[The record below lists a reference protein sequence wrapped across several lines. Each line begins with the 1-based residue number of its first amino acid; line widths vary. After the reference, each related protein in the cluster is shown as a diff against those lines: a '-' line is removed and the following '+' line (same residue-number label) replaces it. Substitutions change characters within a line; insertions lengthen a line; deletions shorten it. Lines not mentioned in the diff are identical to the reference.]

1 MKIKVISFLLVIVLV
16 SHNVMAQ
23 KDPNLIKIL
32 SYNIFHG
39 ENPNQPGKPNL
50 DEIADLILQVQ
61 PTVIAL
67 QEIDSMTARTS
78 NIYGEK
84 INLTNELL
92 KRTGY
97 SGYFGKAMDY
107 DGGGYGVGLMVK
119 KGSDYKTQT
128 LPSPEG
134 GEPRVAAWVKAESKT
149 TQEFYFA
156 STHFSS
162 ENSENRL
169 AQLKELISYA
179 ETLSLP
185 VFIAGD
191 LNFDPESEEYKN
203 ISTKWKDAGMVAGDT
218 TATYAGETGKR
229 IDYVLY
235 NSEDFELVEYK
246 VLNLPYSDHF
256 PVLVTLRIK
265 TKPDPV

>member
-1 MKIKVISFLLVIVLV
+1 MKISVICILLALVLV
-16 SHNVMAQ
+16 SPNLLAQ
-23 KDPNLIKIL
+23 EAQNLIKIL
-32 SYNIFHG
+32 SYNIYHG
-39 ENPNQPGKPNL
+39 ENPNHSGKPNL
-50 DEIADLILQVQ
+50 NEIADLILQIQ
-61 PTVIAL
+61 PEVIAL

-84 INLTNELL
+84 INLINELL

-128 LPSPEG
+128 LPSPKG

-179 ETLSLP
+179 ETLLVP
-185 VFIAGD
+185 VLIAGD
-191 LNFDPESEEYKN
+191 LNFDPESGEYKS
-203 ISTKWKDAGMVAGDT
+203 IPTKWKDAGMVAGDT
-218 TATYAGETGKR
+218 TATYPGETGKR

>member
-1 MKIKVISFLLVIVLV
+1 MKNYFISLLLVMVLV
-16 SHNVMAQ
+16 SHIVLAQ
-23 KDPNLIKIL
+23 EDPSLIKIL
-32 SYNIFHG
+32 SYNIYHG

-50 DEIADLILQVQ
+50 DDIANLIIQIQ
-61 PTVIAL
+61 PDVIAL
-67 QEIDSMTARTS
+67 QEIDSMTARTI

-84 INLTNELL
+84 INLINELIN
-92 KRTGY
+92 RTGY

-107 DGGGYGVGLMVK
+107 NEGGYGVGLLVK
-119 KGSDYKTQT
+119 KGSGFTTQT

-134 GEPRVAAWVKAESKT
+134 GEPRVAAWSKAVLKSQE
-149 TQEFYFA
+149 EFYVA

-162 ENSENRL
+162 ENSANRMAHL
-169 AQLKELISYA
+169 IELITYA
-179 ETLSLP
+179 DTLSP
-185 VFIAGD
+185 PTFIAGD
-191 LNFDPESEEYKN
+191 LNFDPESEEYKT
-203 ISTKWKDAGMVAGDT
+203 IPTKWKDAGMEAGDT

-246 VLNLPYSDHF
+246 VLNLPHSDHF

-265 TKPDPV
+265 TKPDPI